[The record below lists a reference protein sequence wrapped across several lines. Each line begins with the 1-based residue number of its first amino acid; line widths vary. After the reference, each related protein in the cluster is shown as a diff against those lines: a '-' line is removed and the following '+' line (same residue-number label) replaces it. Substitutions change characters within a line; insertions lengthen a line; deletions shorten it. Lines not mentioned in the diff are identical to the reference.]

1 MYRRREAVSSLA
13 IEGTQASLSDILSA
27 EATAEPEREEVR
39 EVMNYVRAF
48 DYGLNRL
55 EHLPVSLRLIRE
67 IHSRLMQGVR
77 GKNRTP
83 GDFRTSQNWIGP
95 SNSKIETAIF
105 VPPPP
110 EAMKD
115 ALADWERFLHDESE
129 LPVLVRCALM
139 HYQFETIHPFLDG
152 NGRIGRLLIAF
163 YLVEKKVLPVPLLYV
178 SPFFEAQRP
187 QYYDLLQGA
196 RERGDFISWIEF
208 FLTGVEA
215 QAIEAVQTAERLML
229 LVEDFRRRLR
239 TARIRGSAV
248 QLVDHLLANPYLT
261 YSRAAEFLSVT
272 PQGASYGIQQLI
284 RAGVLQ
290 DAGFWRQ
297 QRLFVAREILDLLE
311 EAEEAVG
318 TGGR

>member
-1 MYRRREAVSSLA
+1 MSSLA

-39 EVMNYVRAF
+39 EVLNYVRAF
-48 DYGLNRL
+48 DHGLSRL

-67 IHSRLMQGVR
+67 IHSKLMLGVR
-77 GKNRTP
+77 GQHGTP
-83 GDFRTSQNWIGP
+83 GEFRTSQNWIGP
-95 SNSKIETAIF
+95 SNSKIDTAVF

-110 EAMKD
+110 DAMQD
-115 ALADWERFLHDESE
+115 ALSDWERFLYEESD

-163 YLVEKKVLPVPLLYV
+163 YLVQKQVLPLPLLYV
-178 SPFFEAQRP
+178 SPYFEARRP
-187 QYYDLLQGA
+187 DYYDLLQA
-196 RERGDFISWIEF
+196 VRQRGDFVAWLEF
-208 FLTGVEA
+208 FLDAVES
-215 QAIEAVQTAERLML
+215 QAVEAVQTAERLML
-229 LVEDFRRRLR
+229 LIEDFRGRLR
-239 TARIRGSAV
+239 ASRIRGSAV

-261 YSRAAEFLSVT
+261 FSRAAEFLSVT

-290 DAGFWRQ
+290 DAGYWRQ
-297 QRLFVAREILDLLE
+297 QRLFVAQEILDLLE
-311 EAEEAVG
+311 EAEVAAG
-318 TGGR
+318 TGGV